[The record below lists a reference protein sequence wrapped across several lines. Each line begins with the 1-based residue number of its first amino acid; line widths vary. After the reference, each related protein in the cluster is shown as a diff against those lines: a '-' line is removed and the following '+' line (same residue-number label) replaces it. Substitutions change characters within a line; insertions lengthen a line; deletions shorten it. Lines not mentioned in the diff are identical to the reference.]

1 MEIIRGKNQFNQNIE
16 IELEKGIIKS
26 ISFLPESENLT
37 NYIVPG
43 FIEIHSHGG
52 YDFDWINPDVEGAK
66 RFLYEIAKNEGT
78 TSILGTTITT
88 SSEKIQSALS
98 VNKVL
103 INQHLNGAN
112 LLGFH
117 LEGPF
122 INPEKKGA
130 HPIEYMKPLSV
141 SNLENVVGSE
151 NIDTLRTITFAP
163 ELTTL
168 KDACEVV
175 KKGIKLQVGHSM
187 ATESDYQ
194 KFHDIVSAI
203 THFNNAMIKY
213 NQPNNSL
220 AKIGLHSKDIYIEF
234 INDGVHNS
242 QELARKILKEKPED
256 KIILITDSLHVK
268 GLADGNYHGPNWE
281 ITKKNGA
288 AWTPEGVLN
297 GSVYTLDKAFR
308 DWVKLGASLDQAVQ
322 ATSTNA
328 ARYLGLKK
336 GKIQEGYDADLVILD
351 QNLKVIKTYVNGEEI
366 I

>member
-1 MEIIRGKNQFNQNIE
+1 MTVIKGKNQFDQNIE
-16 IELEKGIIKS
+16 VEMEKGIIKS

-52 YDFDWINPDVEGAK
+52 YGFDWINPDVEAAK
-66 RFLYEIAKNEGT
+66 KFLYEIAKNEGT

-88 SSEKIQSALS
+88 SSDKIQAALS
-98 VNKVL
+98 INKVL
-103 INQHLNGAN
+103 IGEHINGAN
-112 LLGFH
+112 LIGFH

-122 INPEKKGA
+122 INPQKKGA
-130 HPIEYMKPLSV
+130 HPVEYMKPLTLK
-141 SNLENVVGSE
+141 NLEQVVDKH
-151 NIDTLRTITFAP
+151 NINTLRTITFAP
-163 ELTTL
+163 ELTTK
-168 KDACEVV
+168 KDVLDVA
-175 KKGIKLQVGHSM
+175 KLGIKLQIGHSM
-187 ATESDYQ
+187 ATDNDYE
-194 KFHDIVSAI
+194 KVHELVSAI

-220 AKIGLHSKDIYIEF
+220 AKIGLKNKDLYVEF

-242 QELARKILKEKPED
+242 KELAKLILEQKPED

-268 GLADGNYHGPNWE
+268 GLADGDYSGPNWK

-288 AWTPEGVLN
+288 AWTPEGILN

-308 DWVKLGASLDQAVQ
+308 DWINLGATINQAVH

-328 ARYLGLKK
+328 AKYLGLKK
-336 GKIQEGYDADLVILD
+336 GKIQEGYDADIVILD
-351 QNLKVIKTYVNGEEI
+351 SNLKVIKTYVNGEEI